1 MALERMS
8 RYESTPSWISS
19 PLTPAKKES
28 LRIEKEQ
35 SGSAAMQRS
44 AKKLDMYLG
53 QSMAHKPGAL
63 DPSRLLTD
71 PRVQDLAALTGKRVS
86 LPKTVHDRAVPK
98 VNMLRFQR
106 HTSYLD
112 AIPSEGGRV
121 TGADTLMDNWVEDRH
136 DAGHIPGWHPKEL
149 RLNRLWDTEHTANF
163 VNTHDAA
170 YAARMRSAYGVARP
184 PAEPGRT
191 SSSLV
196 TASTH
201 GTLLYGKQGFGDQAQ
216 QDHTSPPKRGGHWLG
231 ISPSHWGESVTTTAH
246 GRSEHLEFQMRS
258 ATNDPR
264 AKFLGSLPNTPAFS
278 RPPDKWTEKAFADL
292 HKSQLWTDTWRSI
305 YTRDYGVG
313 EPPATFDSLRGRG
326 PVTGTVPRS
335 STAASITSRSAVQT
349 SPRPATSK
357 S

>member
-71 PRVQDLAALTGKRVS
+71 PRVQDLAALTGNRVS

-216 QDHTSPPKRGGHWLG
+216 QDHTSPPKR
-231 ISPSHWGESVTTTAH
+231 
-246 GRSEHLEFQMRS
+246 S

-264 AKFLGSLPNTPAFS
+264 AKFLGSLPNTPAFA

-326 PVTGTVPRS
+326 PVTGTVPQS

-357 S
+357 P

>member
-1 MALERMS
+1 
-8 RYESTPSWISS
+8 
-19 PLTPAKKES
+19 
-28 LRIEKEQ
+28 
-35 SGSAAMQRS
+35 
-44 AKKLDMYLG
+44 
-53 QSMAHKPGAL
+53 
-63 DPSRLLTD
+63 
-71 PRVQDLAALTGKRVS
+71 
-86 LPKTVHDRAVPK
+86 
-98 VNMLRFQR
+98 MLRFQR

-163 VNTHDAA
+163 VNTHDTA
-170 YAARMRSAYGVARP
+170 YAARMRSANGVARP
-184 PAEPGRT
+184 PAEPGRS

-216 QDHTSPPKRGGHWLG
+216 QDHTSPPK
-231 ISPSHWGESVTTTAH
+231 
-246 GRSEHLEFQMRS
+246 
-258 ATNDPR
+258 
-264 AKFLGSLPNTPAFS
+264 